1 MNLTRALNQQYAD
14 LAESLNS
21 ATEKKTN
28 KIRFMLRDTDITW
41 RIRNGDIGQFE
52 SLFRSSYVSL
62 VRYAKTLIKDHDTA
76 EEIVQDLFFRL
87 WQDKEKLNI
96 ESSLNGYLFRS
107 VHNKCLHYIEH
118 NRVIERHAEEM
129 SYSQS
134 ESQESP
140 SDILNYKELQEK
152 IASILERLPE
162 RCGKIFTMS
171 RFEGLKY
178 SEIADKLSVSIKT
191 VEANMGRA
199 LKEFRKELTQ

>member
-1 MNLTRALNQQYAD
+1 MNPTRVLNQQYAD

-28 KIRFMLRDTDITW
+28 KIRSMLRDTDITW

>member
-1 MNLTRALNQQYAD
+1 LNQQYAD

-134 ESQESP
+134 ESQDSP

>member
-1 MNLTRALNQQYAD
+1 M
-14 LAESLNS
+14 
-21 ATEKKTN
+21 
-28 KIRFMLRDTDITW
+28 IRDTDIIG
-41 RIRNGDIGQFE
+41 RIRKGDAGEFE

-62 VRYAKTLIKDHDTA
+62 VRYAKTLIKDHDNA
-76 EEIVQDLFFRL
+76 EEIVQDLFFRI
-87 WQDKEKLNI
+87 WQDREKLNI

-107 VHNKCLHYIEH
+107 VHNRCLHFIEH
-118 NRVIERHAEEM
+118 TRVVERHAEEM
-129 SYSQS
+129 SYGQT
-134 ESQESP
+134 ESQENP

-152 IASILERLPE
+152 VARILEKLPE

-178 SEIADKLSVSIKT
+178 AEIAERLSVSIKT

>member
-1 MNLTRALNQQYAD
+1 M
-14 LAESLNS
+14 
-21 ATEKKTN
+21 
-28 KIRFMLRDTDITW
+28 IRDTDIIG
-41 RIRNGDIGQFE
+41 RIRNGDVGQFE

-62 VRYAKTLIKDHDTA
+62 VRYAKTLIKDHDTS

-87 WQDKEKLNI
+87 WQDREKLNI

-107 VHNKCLHYIEH
+107 VHNRCLHHIEH
-118 NRVIERHAEEM
+118 EKVVERHAEEM
-129 SYSQS
+129 SYRRAD
-134 ESQESP
+134 SQESP

-152 IASILERLPE
+152 VVRILERLPE

-178 SEIADKLSVSIKT
+178 SEIAEKLSVSIKT

-199 LKEFRKELTQ
+199 LKEFRKELTK

>member
-1 MNLTRALNQQYAD
+1 M
-14 LAESLNS
+14 
-21 ATEKKTN
+21 
-28 KIRFMLRDTDITW
+28 IRDIEIAR
-41 RIRNGDIGQFE
+41 RIRNGDTGQFE

-62 VRYAKTLIKDHDTA
+62 VRYAKTMIKDHDTA

-87 WQDKEKLNI
+87 WQDKENLKI

-107 VHNKCLHYIEH
+107 VHNRCLHFIEH
-118 NRVIERHAEEM
+118 NRVIARHAEEI

-134 ESQESP
+134 ENQESP

-152 IASILERLPE
+152 IARIIEKLPE

-178 SEIADKLSVSIKT
+178 NEIAEKLSVSVKT